1 MSGKL
6 IIEGNAVYEL
16 DEECI
21 RQMKKKSEKQKAG
34 WPVNIRR
41 KIQKSKLTERRDTKC
56 DSKGVYVIKERGGE
70 EVPSCKSNTYDE
82 KAEMFQKIKRISIRN
97 RCCIRIHYHNR
108 C

>member
-1 MSGKL
+1 MS
-6 IIEGNAVYEL
+6 
-16 DEECI
+16 DWI

-34 WPVNIRR
+34 WSVNIRR

-56 DSKGVYVIKERGGE
+56 DSKEVYVIKERGGE